1 MITYKKDN
9 QYLFLNN
16 LNNFKTCGGKNANIL
31 ELRNHTDVE
40 ETSTEFCLIVKTNW
54 RGLAR

>member
-16 LNNFKTCGGKNANIL
+16 FQRQKRGGKNANIL